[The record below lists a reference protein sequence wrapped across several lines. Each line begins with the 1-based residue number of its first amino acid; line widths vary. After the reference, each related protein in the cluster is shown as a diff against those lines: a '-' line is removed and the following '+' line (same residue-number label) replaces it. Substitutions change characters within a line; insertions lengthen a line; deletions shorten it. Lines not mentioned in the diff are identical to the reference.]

1 MAITTFSYPILQT
14 YMINTPFSFK
24 LKKLPLRPG
33 FHGKVLGGDE
43 RGFHVWVLAM
53 TKNGGKK
60 MLPVK
65 RIVLNLKM

>member
-1 MAITTFSYPILQT
+1 MAITTFSYPIPQT

-43 RGFHVWVLAM
+43 RGFHV
-53 TKNGGKK
+53 
-60 MLPVK
+60 
-65 RIVLNLKM
+65 